1 MVPFRNVELN
11 NAFSLSYLIAYAA
24 IVGLGRTVRKN
35 AHVKRMHSGG

>member
-24 IVGLGRTVRKN
+24 IVGLVGP
-35 AHVKRMHSGG
+35 